1 MLEFLDELVKATI
14 KLLPSVKFDKSHPV
28 HRLLM
33 ALYATIIE
41 DADSAVAILSVER
54 WAGVEHLLRSALEA
68 HVDLIN
74 LANDPDYADLMMIA
88 YHKQWIRLTEAG
100 AKGDNQFLTFFKDNP
115 EAEEQLAW
123 HKEELGKL
131 EARAKPLNIFDRFDR
146 AGMSDIY
153 RSIYHSLCNDTHN
166 NVQALTDRHFR
177 LSKEEGLQ
185 NLVIFEDPE
194 EHSLKASLDSFI
206 ATVNGSNKII
216 HNYFNTDSQNAVE
229 EFHKRREEKG
239 LLWAESKELDSS

>member
-33 ALYATIIE
+33 ALYSTIIE
-41 DADSAVAILSVER
+41 DADSAVTLLGMDR

-74 LANDPDYADLMMIA
+74 LASDPQYLDLMMIA

-115 EAEEQLAW
+115 EVEEQLAY
-123 HKEELGKL
+123 HKEELAKL
-131 EARAKPLNIFDRFDR
+131 GTKGPALNIFERFEK

-177 LSKEEGLQ
+177 VSKAEGLI

-194 EHSLKASLDSFI
+194 QHSLKASLDCFI

-216 HNYFNTDSQNAVE
+216 HHYFNTDAQNAVE

-239 LLWAESKELDSS
+239 LIWADASQ